1 MERIVKFLG
10 KHLFFP
16 VIIRICQWSRCN
28 QYLFYRIM
36 WSLGYLFIA
45 AESIEYRQPWGMA
58 LFIPAFLMCAYVA
71 WVKWDVPSKGSVGL
85 TFLFLVMAVANTV
98 ALLLSGRNPSEDMFS
113 WFICF
118 GEFARLIQTIPPTET
133 KKKEATFTKKATNDA

>member
-36 WSLGYLFIA
+36 WTLAYLFIA
-45 AESIEYRQPWGMA
+45 AQNVERGSAWGMA
-58 LFIPAFLMCAYVA
+58 FFIPAFLMCAYVA
-71 WVKWDVPSKGSVGL
+71 WVKWDVPSRGSVGMTFFFLCLSVITIVIDVL
-85 TFLFLVMAVANTV
+85 TGGDPRNGMFNHFLV
-98 ALLLSGRNPSEDMFS
+98 
-113 WFICF
+113 F

-133 KKKEATFTKKATNDA
+133 KKKEATFTKKAANDA